1 MDKEL
6 FLSKL
11 NKMPSEIDEQLCRTT
26 IQESLRK
33 IPDDLNQTGTMNL
46 IIVMEELA
54 ELQQEISKT
63 IRGKG
68 DRTHLMEEMAD
79 VYLGIKYLQ
88 EIFDIDDRAIARASN
103 VKLDRQS
110 TRNGFCNKEDDIQR

>member
-1 MDKEL
+1 MEKEL
-6 FLSKL
+6 FTSKL
-11 NKMPSEIDEQLCRTT
+11 KEMPSKIDEQMCKTT
-26 IQESLRK
+26 IQDSLRK

-68 DRTHLMEEMAD
+68 DRTHLLEEMSD

-88 EIFDIDDRAIARASN
+88 EIFDIDDRTIARASN
-103 VKLDRQS
+103 VKMDRQS
-110 TRNGFCNKEDDIQR
+110 TRNGFRNKEDDIQR